1 MTRGDQNPSPA
12 QTAVALVLALVALA
26 AGVTAI
32 VVAIELVRT
41 TLG

>member
-1 MTRGDQNPSPA
+1 MRSVGVRLRLFSA
-12 QTAVALVLALVALA
+12 AVALA
-26 AGVTAI
+26 AGVAAV